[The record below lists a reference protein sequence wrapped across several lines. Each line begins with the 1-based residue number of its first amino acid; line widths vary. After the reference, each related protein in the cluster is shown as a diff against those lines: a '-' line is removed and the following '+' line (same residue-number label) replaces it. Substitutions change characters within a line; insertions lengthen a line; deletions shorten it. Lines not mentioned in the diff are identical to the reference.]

1 MFLSNTTFQIKS
13 CTSDINFSTQK
24 SMRGAKS
31 KYRDAVHSICNLR
44 HKILSCSFWQWVRL
58 NYATTHH
65 HSLPPTTIHQRP
77 SPPTTSQNI
86 SITTHH
92 HPPPAKIYSPLPTTT
107 QKMDHN
113 QAKAKIYSYITSFW
127 QLLFLRNTIFLYVTE
142 ILCAK
147 VLISLFFK
155 FKVSTTFY
163 DFQIYILGV

>member
-1 MFLSNTTFQIKS
+1 M
-13 CTSDINFSTQK
+13 C
-24 SMRGAKS
+24 GA
-31 KYRDAVHSICNLR
+31 L
-44 HKILSCSFWQWVRL
+44 KISQWARL
-58 NYATTHH
+58 NYTTTHH
-65 HSLPPTTIHQRP
+65 HPSPPTTIHQRP
-77 SPPTTSQNI
+77 SPPTTSHNI

-113 QAKAKIYSYITSFW
+113 PAKAKIYSYITSFW
-127 QLLFLRNTIFLYVTE
+127 QLPFLRNTIFLYVTE

-163 DFQIYILGV
+163 DFQNLYFRSLRLQDLFLFVFIYKIVMLT